1 MVEWWVWAGV
11 VAIVVG
17 MLAVDL
23 LLHRNAHEVTA
34 GEAAGWSAVWITLG
48 LAFGGLVWVT
58 LGGVAAGEY
67 LGGYLIEKSLSVDNI
82 FVFALLFGY
91 FRVPLSY
98 QHRVLFWGVLGAL
111 VLRALFI
118 VGGAALIETF
128 HWTIYLFGA
137 ALLFTGVRMAR
148 HGGAAAHPERNS
160 VLKLLRRFVP
170 LTEDY
175 EGQRFVVRRAG
186 RRLATPL
193 LAALI
198 VVETT
203 DLLFALDSIPAVF
216 AVTTDTFLV
225 FTSNAFAVLGLRA
238 LYFLFAHTIGRFAY
252 LKIGLAAVLVFVGV
266 KMILTDLY
274 RVPIW
279 ASLTVIAA
287 LIGGS
292 VVASL
297 RHAGAP
303 GTSSTERRGRGADLV
318 DHGGGDGSEGNSQE
332 GPQETG
338 HGSPGREGEDDRQRV
353 ESQDPP
359 HDERLKNMGV
369 GLVHGSNQDGD
380 E

>member
-1 MVEWWVWAGV
+1 M
-11 VAIVVG
+11 
-17 MLAVDL
+17 
-23 LLHRNAHEVTA
+23 
-34 GEAAGWSAVWITLG
+34 
-48 LAFGGLVWVT
+48 
-58 LGGVAAGEY
+58 
-67 LGGYLIEKSLSVDNI
+67 
-82 FVFALLFGY
+82 
-91 FRVPLSY
+91 
-98 QHRVLFWGVLGAL
+98 
-111 VLRALFI
+111 
-118 VGGAALIETF
+118 
-128 HWTIYLFGA
+128 
-137 ALLFTGVRMAR
+137 
-148 HGGAAAHPERNS
+148 
-160 VLKLLRRFVP
+160 
-170 LTEDY
+170 
-175 EGQRFVVRRAG
+175 RRAG
-186 RRLATPL
+186 RRFATPL

-238 LYFLFAHTIGRFAY
+238 LYFLFAGTIGRFAY

-266 KMILTDLY
+266 KMLFTDLY
-274 RVPIW
+274 HIPIW

-303 GTSSTERRGRGADLV
+303 ASSATERRDRGADLV
-318 DHGGGDGSEGNSQE
+318 DHGRGDGGEGNGQE

-338 HGSPGREGEDDRQRV
+338 HSSPRRQGEDDPQRV

-359 HDERLKNMGV
+359 HNQRLENLGI
-369 GLVHGSNQDGD
+369 GLVHGRNQDGD

>member
-1 MVEWWVWAGV
+1 MVEWWVWAAV
-11 VAIVVG
+11 VAFVLG

-23 LLHRNAHEVTA
+23 ALHRNAHEVTV
-34 GEAAGWSAVWITLG
+34 GEAAGWSAVWIIVS
-48 LAFGGLVWVT
+48 LAFGGFVWAR

-91 FRVPLSY
+91 FRVPLAY

-118 VGGAALIETF
+118 VGGAALIESF

-148 HGGAAAHPERNS
+148 HGGASVHPERNT
-160 VLKLLRRFVP
+160 VLKLLRRVVP

-186 RRLATPL
+186 RRFATPL

-266 KMILTDLY
+266 KMILTDVY

-279 ASLTVIAA
+279 ASLTAIAA

-297 RHAGAP
+297 RHARAP
-303 GTSSTERRGRGADLV
+303 ASSSTERRGRGADLV
-318 DHGGGDGSEGNSQE
+318 DHGGGDSSEGNSQE

-369 GLVHGSNQDGD
+369 GLVDGSNQGSDQ
-380 E
+380 